1 MLFSEGIQRMKSSLR
16 LQLDLNIAYE
26 DAIEG
31 WLRALYLRSQET
43 AEHTER
49 VTVLTVYLARA
60 LGMKETELVH
70 VRRGATLHDIG
81 KIGVPDNIL
90 LKPGPLTPDEWQVMR
105 LHPQYAYELIWPI
118 VYLRPAVNIP
128 FCHHEHWDGMGYPRG
143 LRGEQIPLAAR
154 IFAVVDVWDALRS
167 DRPYRAAWPAE
178 QVREHLCGLAGTHL
192 DPQVVKI
199 FLKEFAT
206 LT

>member
-1 MLFSEGIQRMKSSLR
+1 MLFSEGSQTVKGSLR

-26 DAIEG
+26 ETIEG
-31 WLRALYLRSQET
+31 WLRALYLRNQET

-60 LGMKETELVH
+60 LGMKETELVR

-81 KIGVPDNIL
+81 KIGVPDSIL
-90 LKPGPLTPDEWQVMR
+90 LKPGPLTPDEWQVMH

-118 VYLRPAVNIP
+118 VYLRPAVDIP
-128 FCHHEHWDGMGYPRG
+128 FCHHEHWDGTGYPRG
-143 LRGEQIPLAAR
+143 LRGEQIPLEAR

-167 DRPYRAAWPAE
+167 DRPYRAAWPVE
-178 QVREHLCGLAGTHL
+178 RVRAHLRGLTGTHFDLQIVEMFLREL
-192 DPQVVKI
+192 DVFV
-199 FLKEFAT
+199 
-206 LT
+206 